1 MADNIFDIRTDAT
14 PGGER
19 RLAAVVVAD
28 IVGYTTM
35 MERNESATHSAVMAV
50 YNGIFVPG
58 IASHNGE
65 IVKSTGDGAVC
76 AFSSVADA
84 VTFAFRFQQQL
95 AERNKQPETKQ
106 PIDYRIGI
114 NFGDVIFEEH
124 DIFGEGVNA
133 AARLEQIAPPGGIY
147 ISNVVYQEVH
157 NKVPINF
164 TDLGKQQVKNLSN
177 PLHVYRVE
185 TGIKRPLRTYM
196 PRPHSLRHPLFLSI
210 VIALVFAGSFF
221 TWLHFSG
228 TVPDAAKKHAIA
240 LPDKPSIAVLPFKN
254 QNADPAHGYFSD
266 GISEDLITDLSKMS
280 GLFVISRHSSFAYRS
295 EKPDIRAIGNELGVK
310 YVLDG
315 TVRRQ
320 GKRMRL
326 NVYLIDTKT
335 GTQRWAERFDRDVEA
350 LFETQ
355 DAITRQIVALLT
367 RELQPTERLAA
378 SSRTKSVEAYDIY
391 LRGLRLYREHTPG
404 NFVKAEGL
412 FKKALKLDPNY
423 ADAHASLA
431 SIYIISTVRN
441 WHKQL
446 GFSDSW
452 YSSQQARASLAQAM
466 RRPNS
471 EAFRVASRFN
481 YIDGFFDE
489 ALRKMQR
496 AISIDPNNADNFLS
510 LAIAQHW
517 AGSSLEAIESTKTA
531 MRLNPRHPPHYFL
544 PLGRAY
550 YSLAKWKK
558 TITAL
563 ENWVKLDASQT
574 MATAH
579 LIAAYGQVN
588 EMQKARS
595 VLASL
600 DKTRKSYGRTPF
612 TLGRAR
618 DLSHYKRKE
627 DLERLLDG
635 LRKAGVPE

>member
-1 MADNIFDIRTDAT
+1 MADNIIDIRTDAT

-35 MERNESATHSAVMAV
+35 MERDEAATHSAVMAV
-50 YNGIFVPG
+50 YNDIFVPG

-76 AFSSVADA
+76 AFNSVADA
-84 VTFAFRFQQQL
+84 VTFAFTFQQQL

-147 ISNVVYQEVH
+147 VSSVVYHEVQ

-196 PRPHSLRHPLFLSI
+196 PRPHALRHPLFLSI

-221 TWLHFSG
+221 TWLHWSG
-228 TVPDAAKKHAIA
+228 AFPDTAKKPAIA

-295 EKPDIRAIGNELGVK
+295 DKPDIRAIGNELGVK

-367 RELQPTERLAA
+367 SELQPTERLAA
-378 SSRTKSVEAYDIY
+378 SNRTKSVEAYDAY
-391 LRGLRLYREHTPG
+391 LRAIKLIRARSPE
-404 NFVKAEGL
+404 NFAKAQTL
-412 FKKALKLDPNY
+412 LKEAIVLDPNY
-423 ADAHASLA
+423 AEAHAALA
-431 SIYIISTVRN
+431 SVYLTAMTRS
-441 WHKQL
+441 WYKDL
-446 GFSDSW
+446 GFSENWSV
-452 YSSQQARASLAQAM
+452 SEQARLSLAKAM

-471 EAFRVASRFN
+471 LAYRVAARLN
-481 YIDGFFDE
+481 YGDGFYEE
-489 ALRKMQR
+489 ALRKMQQ
-496 AISIDPNNADNFLS
+496 AITLDPNNSDNFHR
-510 LAIAQHW
+510 LATTQNW
-517 AGSSLEAIESTKTA
+517 AGYPKEAIESIKTA
-531 MRLNPRHPPHYFL
+531 LRLNPRHPPHYSF
-544 PLGRAY
+544 PLG
-550 YSLAKWKK
+550 
-558 TITAL
+558 IAL
-563 ENWVKLDASQT
+563 FTSSKLDDSINELEKAVQNDPSHLSG
-574 MATAH
+574 TAH
-579 LIAAYGQVN
+579 LIAAYGYKGYK
-588 EMQKARS
+588 EKAQNLLVQFNKIRRLQS
-595 VLASL
+595 
-600 DKTRKSYGRTPF
+600 RTPF
-612 TLGRAR
+612 TAARAR
-618 DLSHYKRKE
+618 DRSQYKRKE
-627 DLERLLDG
+627 DLERLLEG

>member
-1 MADNIFDIRTDAT
+1 MADNIVDMRQDHDR
-14 PGGER
+14 GGER

-35 MERNESATHSAVMAV
+35 MERNEAATHAAVMAV
-50 YNGIFVPG
+50 YNDIFVLG
-58 IASHNGE
+58 IQSHNGE

-76 AFSSVADA
+76 AFNSVTDA
-84 VTFAFRFQQQL
+84 VTFAFTFQKQL
-95 AERNKQPETKQ
+95 AEHNSQTNTKQ

-147 ISNVVYQEVH
+147 VSNIVYQEVH
-157 NKVPINF
+157 SKLPINF
-164 TDLGKQQVKNLSN
+164 TDLGRQQVKNLAN

-185 TGIKRPLRTYM
+185 TGIKRPWRTYL
-196 PRPHSLRHPLFLSI
+196 PRPHLLRHPLLLSI
-210 VIALVFAGSFF
+210 VIATVFAGSFF
-221 TWLHFSG
+221 GGLQWSG
-228 TVPDAAKKHAIA
+228 TLPQKAQKPAIA

-254 QNADPAHGYFSD
+254 QNPDPAHGYFSD

-295 EKPDIRAIGNELGVK
+295 DKPDIRSIGSELGVK

-367 RELQPTERLAA
+367 SELQPTERLAA
-378 SSRTKSVEAYDIY
+378 SSRTKSVEAYDAY
-391 LRGLRLYREHTPG
+391 LRAVHLSRQRSPDNIFEA
-404 NFVKAEGL
+404 VKL
-412 FKKALKLDPNY
+412 LKHALKLDPNY
-423 ADAHASLA
+423 AEAHASLA
-431 SIYIISTVRN
+431 SIYITATIRN
-441 WHKQL
+441 WHTYL
-446 GFSDSW
+446 GFSENW
-452 YSSQQARASLAQAM
+452 SSIEQARISLSKAM

-471 EAFRVASRFN
+471 LAYRVAARLN
-481 YIDGFFDE
+481 YIDGFYDE
-489 ALRKMQR
+489 ALGKMQR
-496 AISIDPNNADNFLS
+496 AISLDPNNADNYYR
-510 LAIAQHW
+510 LATAQNW
-517 AGSSLEAIESTKTA
+517 GGDPQGAVESIKTA
-531 MRLNPRHPPHYFL
+531 MRLNPRHRSAYFF
-544 PLGRAY
+544 PLGVSQFA
-550 YSLAKWKK
+550 SSNWTKAIE
-558 TITAL
+558 TL
-563 ENWVKLDASQT
+563 EKSVGNDIAFGT
-574 MATAH
+574 RTAH
-579 LIAAYGQVN
+579 LIAAYAYAGQPQ
-588 EMQKARS
+588 EARNLLKKINNYRRS
-595 VLASL
+595 IAL
-600 DKTRKSYGRTPF
+600 TPY
-612 TLGRAR
+612 TINRAR
-618 DLSHYKRKE
+618 DRSHYKRKE